1 MIVGVAGLTG
11 AVVGATLPEDLVHL
25 AALPRLSKKITG
37 LRRVE
42 DKIVEALTGAPST
55 YGFEA
60 DLRESIK
67 RVRDARWFVLSARR
81 ADNLLR
87 ERLFERAYALRV
99 RARNYAGAELDM
111 HFSLRRTCAHS
122 LSFLRFSG
130 TMVCLGSSRVSN
142 GAHFSSGHAVFQCL
156 SIPFQCI
163 P

>member
-1 MIVGVAGLTG
+1 MIVGVGGLTG
-11 AVVGATLPEDLVHL
+11 AVVGATVPEDLVHL

-37 LRRVE
+37 LRQVE

-99 RARNYAGAELDM
+99 RAFARNYAGAELDM
-111 HFSLRRTCAHS
+111 HFSLSQDLRPLAE
-122 LSFLRFSG
+122 FLEVLRNHGMPGLVTRLERG
-130 TMVCLGSSRVSN
+130 TL
-142 GAHFSSGHAVFQCL
+142 
-156 SIPFQCI
+156 
-163 P
+163 